1 MLRKQKEKYI
11 LLGTN
16 EDLIGWAEQ
25 QKANIWFANQ
35 ADYSTDRDNKTK
47 LSPDVL
53 KFLVHT
59 LLFFAAGDGIVNENI
74 EFNMYREFE
83 NEEVRA
89 VYSVQQFME
98 TEHQRS
104 YSDLLKVYAPSVS
117 QALTMMESLHEYE
130 GVQAKLQWCEK
141 WMNHPNKTKR
151 LFAYILV
158 EGLMFQGS
166 FASIFYLKT
175 LGHVLDGLYFV
186 NAKIQTD
193 ERDHADFGVYLYNT
207 VVGNGEDTALTQE
220 EAEEIVLEALHVEQ
234 MFYNEAVPIKLIGM
248 NEQLMTQYL
257 QCVADG
263 WLKRM
268 GYKPIFDVP
277 NPFHFMETLGVTTRT
292 NFFDGKVD
300 QYQDVRAVSTM
311 SEIDFND
318 L

>member
-16 EDLIGWAEQ
+16 EELTSWAEQ

-104 YSDLLKVYAPSVS
+104 YSDLLKVYAPSVT

-141 WMNHPNKTKR
+141 WMNHPNRTKR

-186 NAKIQTD
+186 NSKIQTD

-207 VVGNGEDTALTQE
+207 VVANGEDTALTQE
-220 EAEEIVLEALHVEQ
+220 EAEEIVLEALHVEKL
-234 MFYNEAVPIKLIGM
+234 FYNEAVPIKLIGM

-300 QYQDVRAVSTM
+300 QYQDVRAVSNM
-311 SEIDFND
+311 PEIDFND

>member
-1 MLRKQKEKYI
+1 MLRKQKEKYV

-16 EDLIGWAEQ
+16 EELTSWAEQ
-25 QKANIWFANQ
+25 QKTNLWFANQ
-35 ADYSTDRDNKTK
+35 ADYSTDRDNKNK
-47 LSPDVL
+47 LSPEVL
-53 KFLVHT
+53 QFLNHT
-59 LLFFAAGDGIVNENI
+59 LLFFAAGDGVVNENI
-74 EFNMYREFE
+74 EFNFYKEFE

-104 YSDLLKVYAPSVS
+104 YSDLLKVYAPSTT
-117 QALTMMESLHEYE
+117 QALEWMGKLKEYE

-175 LGHVLDGLYFV
+175 LGHVLDGLYFI
-186 NAKIQTD
+186 NSKIQTD
-193 ERDHADFGVYLYNT
+193 ERDHADFGVYLYNQVT
-207 VVGNGEDTALTQE
+207 SNGEDTRLTQE
-220 EAEEIVLEALHVEQ
+220 EAEEIVLEALEVER
-234 MFYNEAVPIKLIGM
+234 MFYSEAVPIKLIGM
-248 NEQLMTQYL
+248 NEQLMQQYL
-257 QCVADG
+257 QCVADN

-268 GYKPIFDVP
+268 NYKPMFDVT
-277 NPFHFMETLGVTTRT
+277 NPFHFMETLGVSTRT

-300 QYQDVRAVSTM
+300 QYQDVRAVSAGT
-311 SEIDFND
+311 SIDFND
-318 L
+318 I